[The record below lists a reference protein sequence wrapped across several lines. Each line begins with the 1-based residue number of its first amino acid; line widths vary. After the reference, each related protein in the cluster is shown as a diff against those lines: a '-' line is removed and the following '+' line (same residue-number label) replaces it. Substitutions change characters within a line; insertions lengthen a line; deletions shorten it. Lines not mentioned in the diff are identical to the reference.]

1 VNAAAGP
8 AVAASEMATTKSL
21 PNISSSRFS
30 ALVRID
36 LAAAFPLA
44 LPVAQCRQRM
54 SVMLKNVIFIE
65 TAQAAL

>member
-1 VNAAAGP
+1 
-8 AVAASEMATTKSL
+8 MATTKSL

-65 TAQAAL
+65 IAQAAL